1 MVLVVDKGGHPA
13 CQEEDLGGNVLEN
26 PLGDV
31 PLSQFQRHDLV
42 GKKTKGKDNRCIV
55 VPMAHPVLFSLVW
68 VLDNKKKC
76 YEVECLRPVVHEHS
90 QQFHVNFRPEES
102 KEWILFPHASPFQS
116 CRRDEEKV
124 CIPEEK
130 VKNNHER
137 KEAEENQGVWDEDD
151 VEQGLVLPEERS
163 LNTVPKQLLP
173 DELLVKQITFSG

>member
-1 MVLVVDKGGHPA
+1 MEPEVGHEDSCSNERFSNTEQVVSRDVGPVDVPVAVVLVVDKGGHPA

-102 KEWILFPHASPFQS
+102 KEWILSPHASPFQS
-116 CRRDEEKV
+116 CR
-124 CIPEEK
+124 
-130 VKNNHER
+130 
-137 KEAEENQGVWDEDD
+137 
-151 VEQGLVLPEERS
+151 
-163 LNTVPKQLLP
+163 
-173 DELLVKQITFSG
+173 